1 MAAPD
6 VALLMEQSQCLDCL
20 LPGQL
25 DYIEASLLNDFV
37 SFLMGSEGMGMV
49 SCEGCVDLG
58 TAQTYGILAG
68 SMITNTGSTVINGD
82 LGLSPGSSV
91 TGFPPGTVNGTQ
103 HIADAEALQAQTD
116 LIIAYDFAAG
126 QTDPAPIVVA
136 GNIGGQT
143 LTPGI
148 YKSTSSLAISSGD
161 LTLAAQGDPNACWI
175 FQIASTLDV
184 ASGRKVILT
193 GGAQAK
199 NVFWQVGTS
208 ATLGTNSFFKGT
220 IMALT
225 SITATTG
232 AAVEGR
238 LLARNGATTLDTN
251 SIDSP
256 PCS

>member
-1 MAAPD
+1 MPDSEVIDLIEAAR
-6 VALLMEQSQCLDCL
+6 CLDCL

-25 DYIEASLLNDFV
+25 DYIEASLLSDFA
-37 SFLMGSEGMGMV
+37 SFLTGPEGAGMV

-68 SMITNTGSTVINGD
+68 SMITNTGPTVINGD

-91 TGFPPGTVNGTQ
+91 TGFPPGVVNGTQ
-103 HIADAEALQAQTD
+103 HIADAEAAQAQTD
-116 LIIAYDFAAG
+116 LVTAYDFAAG
-126 QTDPAPIVVA
+126 QTNPAPIIVA

-161 LTLAAQGDPNACWI
+161 LTLAAQGDPDACWI
-175 FQIASTLDV
+175 FQIATTLDT
-184 ASGRKVILT
+184 ASGRKIILT

-199 NVFWQVGTS
+199 NVFWQVGSS
-208 ATLGTNSFFKGT
+208 ATLGTNSLFKGT

-232 AAVEGR
+232 AVVDGR

-251 SIDSP
+251 TINSP

>member
-1 MAAPD
+1 MTVSEAIDLSEA
-6 VALLMEQSQCLDCL
+6 SRCLDCL

-25 DYIEASLLNDFV
+25 DYIEASLLGDFA
-37 SFLMGSEGMGMV
+37 SSLTGPEATGIGG
-49 SCEGCVDLG
+49 CEGCVDLG
-58 TAQTYGILAG
+58 SAQTYGVLAG
-68 SMITNTGSTVINGD
+68 STITNSGFTIINGD
-82 LGLSPGSSV
+82 LGLSPEGSV
-91 TGFPPGTVNGTQ
+91 TGFPPGVVNGTQ
-103 HIADAEALQAQTD
+103 HIADVEAAQAQTD
-116 LIIAYDFAAG
+116 LVTAYDFAAA
-126 QTDPAPIVVA
+126 QVNPAPIVVA

-161 LTLAAQGDPNACWI
+161 LTLAAQGNPDACWI
-175 FQIASTLDV
+175 FQIASTLDT
-184 ASGRKVILT
+184 ASGSKVILT

-199 NVFWQVGTS
+199 NVFWKVGSS
-208 ATLGTNSFFKGT
+208 ATLGTNSIFKGT

-232 AAVEGR
+232 ASVEGR

-251 SIDSP
+251 SVDSP